1 MRGSYI
7 GPIRAPTKQRDRA
20 ALRRTAPLDFTR
32 QLCHETAPHEEPM
45 TQIALQNILIAA
57 APPNSRPDAL
67 LHGRVVRRSLS
78 AMKAIKKPQPRKL
91 GLHQ

>member
-1 MRGSYI
+1 
-7 GPIRAPTKQRDRA
+7 
-20 ALRRTAPLDFTR
+20 
-32 QLCHETAPHEEPM
+32 M